1 MTPTPILL
9 FLIAFLVGSDEFLL
23 GPILTPI
30 GADLGVAP
38 ERITLFIGAYA
49 LPLALLAPIF
59 GALSDRIGRRRVL
72 LPAVALFCLGS
83 LGTAQAPGYVF
94 AVLTRVVTGIG
105 AAGMLPVA
113 FACAADSGADRAPVR
128 IAAVQAGLTG
138 GIILAP
144 VYGAWIT
151 GLFGWQFA
159 FAGLSFAAALTLPG
173 LARLRGGGAQVPGAA
188 PAGPVL
194 VPGALGAILAMGFG
208 LGGAVGIYALAGE
221 RLRDLTGVG
230 TEGVGLIYAG
240 FGILTLLG
248 NLLMPRAIRLVRDGR
263 QLMRICLWG
272 VLAAI
277 VALFAL
283 PLGLFAA
290 CLAMAAW
297 ALVGGI
303 GAPALQAYLA
313 GLSEHRRGTLMALGS
328 SALNL
333 GVALWSA
340 TAAAGFAHSSL
351 LLAIQA
357 LLTIGVAILAL
368 RPAPRRETHRLRRV
382 A

>member
-1 MTPTPILL
+1 MTPKPILL

-38 ERITLFIGAYA
+38 ERVTLFIGAYA
-49 LPLALLAPIF
+49 LPLALLTPVF
-59 GALSDRIGRRRVL
+59 GALSDRHGRRAVL

-83 LGTAQAPGYVF
+83 LGTALAADYAF
-94 AVLTRVVTGIG
+94 ALATRVVTGIG

-113 FACAADSGADRAPVR
+113 FACAADSGPDRAR
-128 IAAVQAGLTG
+128 TQIAAVQAGLTG
-138 GIILAP
+138 GIIFSP
-144 VYGAWIT
+144 VYGAWVT
-151 GLFGWQFA
+151 ELFGWQAA
-159 FAGLSFAAALTLPG
+159 FCGLALAAALSLPG
-173 LARLRGGGAQVPGAA
+173 LTRLRGGAARVPGAA

-221 RLRDLTGVG
+221 RLRDLTGLG
-230 TEGVGLIYAG
+230 TEEVGLAYAG
-240 FGILTLLG
+240 FGLLTLLG
-248 NLLMPRAIRLVRDGR
+248 NLLMPRTIGLARDGR
-263 QLMRICLWG
+263 QVMRLGLCG

-283 PLGLFAA
+283 PLGLVPALCA
-290 CLAMAAW
+290 LAAW
-297 ALVGGI
+297 AVLGGI
-303 GAPALQAYLA
+303 GAPALQTHLA
-313 GLSEHRRGTLMALGS
+313 GLSEGRRGTLMALGA

-340 TAAAGFAHSSL
+340 MAAAGFARSPL
-351 LLAIQA
+351 LVALQA
-357 LLTIGVAILAL
+357 LITIDLAVLAL
-368 RPAPRRETHRLRRV
+368 SPAARRTTRRLRPL